1 MFVFN
6 RITELQNHV
15 SLVEQFDQALIT
27 FSQWSENTVS
37 NLHSASQVNVNN
49 LQASVAQVKVRSKLL
64 VPFDKVTKWTQV
76 IPLELSYD
84 RTSRWPCRSSLA

>member
-6 RITELQNHV
+6 RIAELQNHV

-27 FSQWSENTVS
+27 FSQWSENTLS

-49 LQASVAQVKVRSKLL
+49 LQASMAQVKVRSKLL
-64 VPFDKVTKWTQV
+64 LPFNKVAKWRQQV
-76 IPLELSYD
+76 MPL
-84 RTSRWPCRSSLA
+84 